1 MLINIFEV
9 SMSFVNLI
17 VWFDVNL
24 DNLLLWEN
32 PIFLQIK
39 KDWNLPIPKILVKE
53 KWIDL
58 FSGSSVS
65 KIYNIYRL
73 KICIISTNIFTLI
86 CIEVRKNSGYNPI
99 NIVPKISGKK
109 INISRLLMSI

>member
-1 MLINIFEV
+1 VLINIFEV

-53 KWIDL
+53 KW
-58 FSGSSVS
+58 
-65 KIYNIYRL
+65 
-73 KICIISTNIFTLI
+73 
-86 CIEVRKNSGYNPI
+86 
-99 NIVPKISGKK
+99 
-109 INISRLLMSI
+109 